1 MRKLSIKLLS
11 AVHLF
16 LYRVSGGRIGNR
28 LAGMPILLLETT
40 GRKSGKARV
49 VPLGYLKDGPCYV
62 LIGSNGG
69 QDKHPNWILNLRAN
83 ARGTVQIRGN
93 RVQVKAEQADP
104 NSRSRLW
111 AELIEQAP
119 VYEKYRKRT
128 GREIPVVILEPVGE

>member
-83 ARGTVQIRGN
+83 ARGTVQIRGD
-93 RVQVKAEQADP
+93 RVQVKAEPGRPKQQKPTVGRAD
-104 NSRSRLW
+104 
-111 AELIEQAP
+111 
-119 VYEKYRKRT
+119 
-128 GREIPVVILEPVGE
+128 